1 MQATDAR
8 HVMLAR
14 SDLMPGGTSTVTDS
28 ARLVDGTAPM
38 PAAADEF
45 GHHLS
50 IAPGPAAPRRKRKLS
65 TIILVPLLM
74 LAAGLAVWAVR
85 SVFRT
90 AATEVSTQPAAQEP
104 RAGTQPGA
112 LAPLFEV
119 PGYDGR
125 GPVRLAAYRGHPV
138 ILNFWTSWCPPCKA
152 EAGILESAYLTYQG
166 RGVVFIGI
174 DLQNDTWEE
183 SKKFLRQHGITYPAG
198 RDVAGAVGRAYRVT
212 AIPTTYFIGPDGRI
226 RAPAFT
232 GGFLGARGARDLA
245 MEIESLLLQ

>member
-1 MQATDAR
+1 MTESTR
-8 HVMLAR
+8 PM
-14 SDLMPGGTSTVTDS
+14 GGTILTPVAAGEPGDHVST
-28 ARLVDGTAPM
+28 
-38 PAAADEF
+38 
-45 GHHLS
+45 
-50 IAPGPAAPRRKRKLS
+50 APGPAALRDKRRLGR
-65 TIILVPLLM
+65 IILVPLLIV
-74 LAAGLAVWAVR
+74 AAGLALWAVR

-104 RAGTQPGA
+104 RAGTQLGA

-119 PGYDGR
+119 PGYNGR

-152 EAGILESAYLTYQG
+152 EAGILESAYVTYQS

-183 SKKFLRQHGITYPAG
+183 SKKFLREHGITYPAG
-198 RDVAGAVGRAYRVT
+198 RDVAGTVGRAYRVT

>member
-1 MQATDAR
+1 M
-8 HVMLAR
+8 
-14 SDLMPGGTSTVTDS
+14 TDS
-28 ARLVDGTAPM
+28 TRPMDGTIPT
-38 PAAADEF
+38 PAAAGEPGD
-45 GHHLS
+45 HVS
-50 IAPGPAAPRRKRKLS
+50 TAPGPTALRGRRGLGG
-65 TIILVPLLM
+65 IILVPLLIV
-74 LAAGLAVWAVR
+74 AAGLALWAVR

-90 AATEVSTQPAAQEP
+90 AATEVSTPPAAQEP
-104 RAGTQPGA
+104 RAGTRPGA
-112 LAPLFEV
+112 VAPLFEV
-119 PGYDGR
+119 PGYNGR

-152 EAGILESAYLTYQG
+152 EAGILESAYVTYQS
-166 RGVVFIGI
+166 RGVMFIGI

-183 SKKFLRQHGITYPAG
+183 SKKFLRDHGITYPAG
-198 RDVAGAVGRAYRVT
+198 RDVTGAVGRAYRVT